1 LVVFLASLAL
11 WQHGVGVLAGVA
23 AVAFSALASLLDS
36 VLPIVGS
43 PAGSYHLAV
52 SFVNAVDVKE
62 WAYCNGIAVAVLPS
76 DLVVV
81 LDARYRRLYLVRW
94 SSLQLYPLPAYGRA
108 RLRVEPLAKPWVV
121 RLGCLQG
128 RKAEVVRGYLEAPSV
143 RRAGEVVATHGTF
156 VRMRLGLAD
165 AANPR
170 RLVGLSSCS
179 GELADLVRG

>member
-1 LVVFLASLAL
+1 MVFLASLAL
-11 WQHGVGVLAGVA
+11 WLHGVGVLAGIA
-23 AVAFSALASLLDS
+23 AVAFSVLASLLDL
-36 VLPIVGS
+36 VLPL
-43 PAGSYHLAV
+43 PAGDPTSYHLAV

-81 LDARYRRLYLVRW
+81 LDTRYQRLYLVRW

-108 RLRVEPLAKPWVV
+108 KLRVEPLAKPWVV

-128 RKAEVVRGYLEAPSV
+128 REAEVVRGYLEAPSV

-156 VRMRLGLAD
+156 VRMKLRLAD
-165 AANPR
+165 SANPR
-170 RLVGLSSCS
+170 RLVGLSSC
-179 GELADLVRG
+179 GEELADLIGG